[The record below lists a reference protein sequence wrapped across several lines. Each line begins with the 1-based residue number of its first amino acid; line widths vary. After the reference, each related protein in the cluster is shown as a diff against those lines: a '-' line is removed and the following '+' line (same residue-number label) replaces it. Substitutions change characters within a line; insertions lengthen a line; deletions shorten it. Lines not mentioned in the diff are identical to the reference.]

1 MTDKTKAAPRRSQ
14 KGRSKT
20 VVNEKR
26 DIMLEFL
33 ASTEQ
38 TLDKAEVV
46 LAAKGITGQ
55 LQDMAEKLSQMEAK
69 DIMPML
75 DSLRT
80 AFGPEAADQFGNVTT
95 GKIRELLTQ
104 VQGCKSTVENEVLRL
119 EKIVN
124 GEDASDMAMG
134 AEAPPPA
141 PEAPPAGG
149 EPMGDLPPA
158 DGVDPMGAAPAVPAA
173 PEMGGASGFAG
184 REKKESAVR
193 RGRRLNEENASE
205 AGDFRAALNGLRHWS
220 PRSYA
225 KATEICEHIH
235 NLAVS
240 GETRN
245 KLYMVLGTLMKEA
258 QREGAWLDPETVAN
272 SAINR
277 HFVNGSMAEVATVPG
292 VNSVLK
298 QLHQLAHLVKLK
310 HDGALKEDDVPMAAP
325 VAPPAPVEPGV
336 IESRRALNI
345 KRLRESHDPDALIL
359 NVFRRVFRECRN
371 VQNAVRGT
379 ASAFGIDVTD
389 VVSIIREAKRLAEAA
404 VPALMGVEMGVDHP
418 ENGQPALMGQSP
430 MRADEPGKPKP
441 PMSPADMRAR
451 DRQIKADDQKAAAA
465 GEPNKPLVGAKNKVP
480 TRPVPV
486 AGNQSLQPVDLSKE
500 KNRGI
505 NLPGRA
511 VASKIANSKK

>member
-14 KGRSKT
+14 KGRSQT

-46 LAAKGITGQ
+46 LAAKGITSQ

-80 AFGPEAADQFGNVTT
+80 TFGPEVADQFGNVST

-104 VQGCKSTVENEVLRL
+104 VQNCKSTVENEVLRL

-124 GEDASDMAMG
+124 GEDASDLAMG
-134 AEAPPPA
+134 AEAPAAPVAPVGGEPAGELPPGDDMDPMAAEAPAAPPA
-141 PEAPPAGG
+141 PE
-149 EPMGDLPPA
+149 L
-158 DGVDPMGAAPAVPAA
+158 
-173 PEMGGASGFAG
+173 GGASGFAG
-184 REKKESAVR
+184 RAKKESAVR
-193 RGRRLNEENASE
+193 RGRRLTEENASE
-205 AGDFRAALNGLRHWS
+205 AGDFQAALNGLRGWS
-220 PRSYA
+220 PRCFA
-225 KATEICEHIH
+225 KANEIREHIH
-235 NLAVS
+235 DLAVS
-240 GETRN
+240 GEIRN
-245 KLYMVLGTLMKEA
+245 KLYTVLGTLMKDS

-272 SAINR
+272 LAVNR

-298 QLHQLAHLVKLK
+298 QLHQLAHMIKLA
-310 HDGALKEDDVPMAAP
+310 HDGALNDAAPPVAP
-325 VAPPAPVEPGV
+325 VAPAAPEPGM
-336 IESRRALNI
+336 IESRRALNV
-345 KRLRESHDPDALIL
+345 KRLRESNDPDGLIL
-359 NVFRRVFRECRN
+359 KVFRRVFRECRN

-379 ASAFGIDVTD
+379 ASAFEIDVAD
-389 VVSIIREAKRLAEAA
+389 VVGIIREAKRIAEAA
-404 VPALMGVEMGVDHP
+404 VPALMGVEMGVDDP

-430 MRADEPGKPKP
+430 MRADEPGKPKAP
-441 PMSPADMRAR
+441 LSPADMRAR
-451 DRQIKADDQKAAAA
+451 DRQIKASDKMAAAN
-465 GEPNKPLVGAKNKVP
+465 GEPNKPLVGPKNKVP
-480 TRPVPV
+480 TQPVPV
-486 AGNQSLQPVDLSKE
+486 AGNQSLQPVDLRKE

-505 NLPGRA
+505 NLPGKA
-511 VASKIANSKK
+511 VPSKIANSRT